1 MCKPMY
7 CFSCIECPPFFD
19 HTGQIEYIEMPFK
32 ESGLA
37 PLASATEKDVLAM
50 SVLYI
55 FYYSGEIILVSFQ
68 TVIIMYLRRSRIVL
82 GTHFKITWFIQ
93 ELREATFNEALEDQR
108 RKK

>member
-1 MCKPMY
+1 MSHSRLQHSSLACLIRTKLSKINVQTY
-7 CFSCIECPPFFD
+7 ALPPIFD
-19 HTGQIEYIEMPFK
+19 KTGQIEYIEMSFK

-82 GTHFKITWFIQ
+82 GTHF
-93 ELREATFNEALEDQR
+93 
-108 RKK
+108 